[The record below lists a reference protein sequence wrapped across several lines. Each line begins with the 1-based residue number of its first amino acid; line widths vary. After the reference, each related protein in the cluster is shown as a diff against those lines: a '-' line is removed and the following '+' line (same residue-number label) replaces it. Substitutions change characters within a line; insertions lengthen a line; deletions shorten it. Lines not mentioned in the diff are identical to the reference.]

1 MVDDIKLYR
10 SDGSYGDY
18 YAGFPDVLPEAAVDP
33 VFEVNGEVPV
43 NENPREGETDPVF
56 L

>member
-1 MVDDIKLYR
+1 MKLKLYR

-33 VFEVNGEVPV
+33 VFEVTGEVTV
-43 NENPREGETDPVF
+43 NENPREGE
-56 L
+56 LSCKN